1 MVSVLFVD
9 DTEVG
14 LRALRDT
21 FAIGS
26 QSWDTAFVPGADVAL
41 YMMGER
47 PVDAVV
53 ASARLSGMSTADF
66 LRLTKLRYPRVARIA
81 LSNPGDRGAML
92 STLPVANQCLSK
104 SCGIEVLARAVEL
117 TTQLQGK
124 LFSEATQRL
133 VAAVGALPSLPAS
146 LTAVDAALSN
156 ENSSLGQ
163 IADIMSGDVAM
174 VAKVLQLVNS
184 SFFGLRAE
192 IGDLRQAVAY
202 LGVETLRDFALASA
216 VFRAF
221 TPSPLLPGD
230 WLARFNAHSLAV
242 ADIMAQLVRTSAAKC
257 EANVSGTLH
266 DIGELI
272 VAERAPEKLLEI
284 ASDVRAGAS
293 PDEAEVRHVGTTYPV
308 IGGYL
313 LSMWGL
319 GHNVIEAVARQRE
332 IWAGPPREPALADVI
347 RVADH
352 MAGSELAAAVDEKLP
367 AVGSTLAGDAV
378 AVPVCQSS
386 TAIGIDENYQ
396 EHVGLLGVVRL
407 YNQGFLKLN

>member
-14 LRALRDT
+14 LRSLRDT
-21 FAIGS
+21 FSIGAE
-26 QSWDTAFVPGADVAL
+26 SWDTAFVPGADVAL

-66 LRLTKLRYPRVARIA
+66 LRLTKLRYPRIARIA

-104 SCGIEVLARAVEL
+104 SCGIDVLARAVEH
-117 TTQLQGK
+117 TTQLQGM
-124 LFSEATQRL
+124 LFSDATQSL
-133 VAAVGALPSLPAS
+133 VAEVGALPSLPAS
-146 LTAVDAALSN
+146 LMAVDAALSN

-192 IGDLRQAVAY
+192 IRDLRQAVAY

-221 TPSPLLPGD
+221 TPSPLLPTD

-242 ADIMAQLVRTSAAKC
+242 ADIMGQLVRTSAAKC

-266 DIGELI
+266 DVGELI

-284 ASDVRAGAS
+284 AGDVTGGAS
-293 PDEAEVRHVGTTYPV
+293 PDEAEVHHLGTTYPV

-313 LSMWGL
+313 LSMWGI

-332 IWAGPPREPALADVI
+332 MWAGAPREPGLADVI

-352 MAGSELAAAVDEKLP
+352 MAASHLPAAADQEPVTAEGAVARN
-367 AVGSTLAGDAV
+367 AVG
-378 AVPVCQSS
+378 VPVCQSS
-386 TAIGIDENYQ
+386 TVIDVDEHYQ
-396 EHVGLLGVVRL
+396 ESVGLLNVVRL
-407 YNQGFLKLN
+407 YSQGFLKL

>member
-1 MVSVLFVD
+1 
-9 DTEVG
+9 
-14 LRALRDT
+14 
-21 FAIGS
+21 
-26 QSWDTAFVPGADVAL
+26 
-41 YMMGER
+41 
-47 PVDAVV
+47 
-53 ASARLSGMSTADF
+53 
-66 LRLTKLRYPRVARIA
+66 
-81 LSNPGDRGAML
+81 
-92 STLPVANQCLSK
+92 
-104 SCGIEVLARAVEL
+104 
-117 TTQLQGK
+117 
-124 LFSEATQRL
+124 
-133 VAAVGALPSLPAS
+133 
-146 LTAVDAALSN
+146 
-156 ENSSLGQ
+156 
-163 IADIMSGDVAM
+163 MSGDVAM

>member
-14 LRALRDT
+14 LRSLRDT
-21 FAIGS
+21 FSIGIE
-26 QSWDTAFVPGADVAL
+26 SWDTAFVPGADVAL

-66 LRLTKLRYPRVARIA
+66 LRLTKLRYPRIARIA

-104 SCGIEVLARAVEL
+104 SCGIDVLARAVEH
-117 TTQLQGK
+117 TTQLQGM
-124 LFSEATQRL
+124 LFSDATQGL
-133 VAAVGALPSLPAS
+133 VAEVGALPSLPAN
-146 LTAVDAALSN
+146 LMAVDAALSN

-192 IGDLRQAVAY
+192 IRDLRQAVAY

-221 TPSPLLPGD
+221 APSPLLPGD

-242 ADIMAQLVRTSAAKC
+242 ADIMGQLVRTSAAKC

-266 DIGELI
+266 DVGELI

-284 ASDVRAGAS
+284 AGDVTRGAS
-293 PDEAEVRHVGTTYPV
+293 PDEAEVRHLGTTYPV

-313 LSMWGL
+313 LSMWGI

-332 IWAGPPREPALADVI
+332 MWAGAPREPGLADVI

-352 MAGSELAAAVDEKLP
+352 MAASPLPDSADQEPVTAESALARNV
-367 AVGSTLAGDAV
+367 VG
-378 AVPVCQSS
+378 VPVCQSS
-386 TAIGIDENYQ
+386 VVIGIDERYQ
-396 EHVGLLGVVRL
+396 ESVGLLNVVRL
-407 YNQGFLKLN
+407 YSQGFMKL